1 MTVIPELLVRDVA
14 AARRM
19 LCGTFGFADA
29 GPGRLS
35 CHDQTIALAEGN
47 PAGHGAIDHL
57 ALSVPDLD
65 AAAEAALARGARRDP
80 AVTPDGP
87 RAIAEFWGGVRFVF
101 LQGPE
106 GARIELIERPAAPR
120 GPGLDHIGLPVPDIA
135 AATAFAEGL
144 GARLAA
150 SVRLSRPEGITEV
163 RFLTLGAAM
172 LELYQP
178 PFPSAPATPGLW
190 HRLLIPG
197 IRPQTGPGGLV
208 VAPP

>member
-1 MTVIPELLVRDVA
+1 MPIIPELLVRDVA
-14 AARRM
+14 AARRL
-19 LCGTFGFADA
+19 LCGSFGFAES

-35 CHDQTIALAEGN
+35 FHGQTVALAAGA

-57 ALSVPDLD
+57 ALAVPDLD
-65 AAAEAALARGARRDP
+65 AAAALARGARADP

-87 RAIAEFWGGVRFVF
+87 RAIAEFWGGVRYLF

-120 GPGLDHIGLPVPDIA
+120 GPGHDHIGIPVPDIGA
-135 AATAFAEGL
+135 AQAFAESL

-150 SVRLSRPEGITEV
+150 AVCLHRPAGRTEV
-163 RFLTLGAAM
+163 RFLTLGGAM

-178 PFPSAPATPGLW
+178 PARPAPAAPGLW

-197 IRPQTGPGGLV
+197 IRPQTGPGGLT
-208 VAPP
+208 VAPG